1 MKTLTITISDEAAQ
15 ALEKAVAGGGHTAEQ
30 VASRVVEYAYASA
43 CDDDL
48 AEDDIAAI
56 EEGLADF
63 EQGRTV
69 PHGQVVAEMRKK
81 YGW

>member
-15 ALEKAVAGGGHTAEQ
+15 ALEKAVAGGQHTAEE
-30 VASRVVEYAYASA
+30 VASHVVEAAYA
-43 CDDDL
+43 DWGDL
-48 AEDDIAAI
+48 DEEDIAAI
-56 EEGLADF
+56 EEGLADL

-69 PHGQVVAEMRKK
+69 PHDQVMADVRKK